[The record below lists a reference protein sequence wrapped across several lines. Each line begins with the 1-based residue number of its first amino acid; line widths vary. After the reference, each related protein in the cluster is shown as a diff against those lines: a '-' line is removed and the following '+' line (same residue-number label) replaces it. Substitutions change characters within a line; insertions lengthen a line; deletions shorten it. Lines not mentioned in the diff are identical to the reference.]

1 MRPNDGEKTSVL
13 VREATIDDAPLIH
26 RFITA
31 LADYE
36 RLAHQC
42 TATVADVRTSLFG
55 AKPAAE
61 VLVAE
66 VDGAAAG
73 FALFH
78 HNYSTFLAQ
87 PGIWLEDLFVDPAFR
102 GHGVGKRLLGRLAAL
117 AQERG
122 CARIKWSVLDWNE
135 LAIGFYHSI
144 GAEPSEGWTDFR
156 LSGDALAALAGAEA
170 KHKAATGLRRS
181 IPQVGTGERRI
192 MVVDDSRDAA
202 DSLGTILELMGATVQ
217 VVYDGATAL
226 DALDTFKPHAAL
238 LDIGMPGMDGYE
250 VARQMRQRAG
260 TEALRLV
267 ALTGW
272 GQDEARKLSREVGFD
287 EHWVKPV
294 DPQTLLSLFATGS

>member
-1 MRPNDGEKTSVL
+1 MTEPV
-13 VREATIDDAPLIH
+13 VRNATVADVPVIR
-26 RFITA
+26 RFIAA

-36 RLAHQC
+36 RLGDHC
-42 TATVADVRTSLFG
+42 TATEADVRTSLFG
-55 AKPAAE
+55 AEPAAE
-61 VLVAE
+61 VLIAE
-66 VDGAAAG
+66 VDGAPAG

-87 PGIWLEDLFVDPAFR
+87 RGIWLEDLFVDPAFR
-102 GHGVGKRLLGRLAAL
+102 AHGVGKRLLGRLAVI

-144 GAEPSEGWTDFR
+144 GAEPSPGWTDFR
-156 LSGDALAALAGAEA
+156 LSGAALTAMADAVSARPHARDAGS
-170 KHKAATGLRRS
+170 HRS
-181 IPQVGTGERRI
+181 IPQMGGAERRI

-202 DSLGTILELMGATVQ
+202 DSLGTILELMGATVR
-217 VVYDGATAL
+217 VVYDGASAL
-226 DALDTFKPHAAL
+226 AALDTFRPHAAL

-250 VARQMRQRAG
+250 LARQMRQRTDHAG
-260 TEALRLV
+260 LRLV

-294 DPQTLLSLFATGS
+294 DPQTLMALFAAEPR